1 MSNRQIKTASVAFE
15 PVAEHKPSPPSGWLL
30 LFGVFFPAAVIVIEL
45 ATKLCAQ
52 TLFDPMPTWGHVVA
66 VAFVPASNL
75 LIWTALNQQQ
85 RWSARWLAF
94 ANGAAIAIAS
104 LYALLFLPLLPMA
117 IVAIVVGIGFLPLAP
132 FTAVLSA
139 LGLRKALVRRQPDK
153 SLTPALVGGLLAG
166 LAVVVALDVPP
177 AATRVGVQMAASS
190 EPLE

>member
-117 IVAIVVGIGFLPLAP
+117 IVAIAH
-132 FTAVLSA
+132 T
-139 LGLRKALVRRQPDK
+139 
-153 SLTPALVGGLLAG
+153 
-166 LAVVVALDVPP
+166 
-177 AATRVGVQMAASS
+177 
-190 EPLE
+190 